1 MFLFDFMQ
9 CFGKPPALFVALSWM
24 EKSHFVWLIVNS
36 LRLIIRAKD
45 EEWCLYELH
54 SFNSSHLV
62 Q

>member
-1 MFLFDFMQ
+1 MFWKTSSALCGLVVD
-9 CFGKPPALFVALSWM
+9 GKV
-24 EKSHFVWLIVNS
+24 SHFVWLIVNS